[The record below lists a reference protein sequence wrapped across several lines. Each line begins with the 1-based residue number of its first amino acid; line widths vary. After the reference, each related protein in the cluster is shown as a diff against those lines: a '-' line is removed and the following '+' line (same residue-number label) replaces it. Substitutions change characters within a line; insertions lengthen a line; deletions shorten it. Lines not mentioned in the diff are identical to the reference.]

1 MSDKLNAFDILKDY
15 GDLVVRTVPMPSD
28 CNHGG
33 IIFGGWILSQ
43 IDIGASLAAIHHC
56 SGRVVTKTVE
66 NVDFKKP
73 IHSHSIVDIYA
84 KLSKVGNTSMVF
96 DISVFTTSQTN
107 KHELSVTA
115 CVVFVNIDDNRKP
128 KIISN

>member
-1 MSDKLNAFDILKDY
+1 MSDKLSAFDILKDY
-15 GDLVVRTVPMPSD
+15 GDLVVRAVPLPSD

-33 IIFGGWILSQ
+33 IIFGGSILSQ
-43 IDIGASLAAIHHC
+43 IDVGAGLAAIHHC
-56 SGRVVTKTVE
+56 SGRVVTKAVE

-84 KLSKVGNTSMVF
+84 KLSKIDNTSMTF
-96 DISVFTTSQTN
+96 DISVFATSQTY
-107 KHELSVTA
+107 KHKLSVTA
-115 CVVFVNIDDNRKP
+115 CVVFVNIDDNRQP